1 MLTRYKEK
9 MNNIISNYKKKGLS
23 FLDTC
28 TEKQLTDIIIVA
40 NNGYYNNDKPIMT
53 DLQYDKLKLYIEDN
67 YPSSQ
72 INKIIPHTTITITKN
87 KVKLPYEMW
96 SMDKIIR
103 SEKVKKIKIFK

>member
-1 MLTRYKEK
+1 
-9 MNNIISNYKKKGLS
+9 
-23 FLDTC
+23 
-28 TEKQLTDIIIVA
+28 
-40 NNGYYNNDKPIMT
+40 MT

-103 SEKVKKIKIFK
+103 SEKVKKLKSLNDDLLISAKLDGISLMVSTEKGKIQLFTRGNGKYGQDVTHLAPY